1 MGLNIPYTH
10 SEERPS
16 RTLLSK
22 SSIAGAHSMLLYLLA
37 RTPEAPIVKEIKPAA
52 AIAWKRIGAGPVLR
66 RGHPIRLYDCP
77 PERALDVEE
86 ALSGADGPW
95 SELLDGSGRPRV
107 LESVYIDT
115 GENGMFS
122 CEEFET
128 VTALGQMEY
137 VTPEEIATDVLL
149 ELKGGTTGREVV
161 AALDGHAG
169 TDLSRGRHAPPGAR
183 ADAQTGGGA
192 GSNRSRSRCWDRR
205 GCRSSCTRHICSSAW
220 RAR

>member
-86 ALSGADGPW
+86 ALSGADGPR
-95 SELLDGSGRPRV
+95 SELLDGSASREYSNPFT
-107 LESVYIDT
+107 ST
-115 GENGMFS
+115 PAK
-122 CEEFET
+122 
-128 VTALGQMEY
+128 TACSL
-137 VTPEEIATDVLL
+137 A
-149 ELKGGTTGREVV
+149 
-161 AALDGHAG
+161 
-169 TDLSRGRHAPPGAR
+169 
-183 ADAQTGGGA
+183 
-192 GSNRSRSRCWDRR
+192 
-205 GCRSSCTRHICSSAW
+205 RSSRRSPRWVRWST
-220 RAR
+220 